1 MAPNEG
7 RRNNPNAI
15 DIGLTLLGP
24 ESEAAIAQL
33 TTAIQAMNEHLQSAD
48 LPNTVANI
56 QASNR
61 VLQTYTRQDQVFE
74 GGPSPT
80 RARTQGGVGTVSA
93 PEDAAGQAASRG
105 GTQEAAQTPV
115 EGGYRRQ
122 GSPSGAG
129 DDVVDLHEQSIPQR
143 LGTFGRRLEATRG
156 APWRRQ
162 QADPSD
168 PGARSYEGRGAE
180 LADLALSMARP
191 AGSTGRER
199 EEEDPAVTGGVPSMG
214 GGGNSGDG
222 GDRST
227 GASSGGPGDPQP
239 NDPALGWIRHARLQN
254 LDQPI
259 QFPRFGELTTQDKLR
274 MASDWMARNQ
284 LQRNDRAP
292 EGQLPGQMGGRA
304 AAALGIAANNYAQY
318 RVIRD
323 NISRFGEAVGVTR
336 SGEQGQAGLGYS
348 QQGGNVGFNIFGTEI
363 GGELPI
369 IGPLA
374 SEAGRQNIRREFEIR
389 RLGASPQISTGQ
401 AREIYDTINQQGY
414 SGGEADNLALRLYQ
428 PLVRQGMSPGVVGQA
443 TDEAYRY
450 GNTSIEAL
458 RESLSN
464 LGDMARNTRQSVD
477 QAAEGLSAFA
487 QTAAEHGATL
497 GSGLQTGREFVAA
510 TGQRAEV
517 GARALQ
523 NPLFQAI
530 AMRNTG
536 LLPEQL
542 GTMRGEE
549 IASTQAQ
556 VVQMAMNMTR
566 GFNRPRTERVTDAR
580 GNVITRQ
587 ISGRDAQIAVAA
599 ERAGMDVET
608 FRQTLRHQ
616 DHQSRFT
623 AAEAALGAWRDDVN
637 RARAGDETG
646 DRRGAATRA
655 ENALQRGGGGRN
667 NLNWNQV
674 AQELADAGVSR
685 ERIQDISRQSFG
697 KRAQSAQS
705 ELEKISDRQRTS
717 QREQRVEIRLTGMAE
732 KLFQAKF
739 GGGNKFG
746 HSNTT
751 AWTTPA
757 GVGIDTGDLI
767 GRTDVSRI
775 VGSP

>member
-1 MAPNEG
+1 MPPNEG

-33 TTAIQAMNEHLQSAD
+33 TTAIQAMNEHLQAAD

-56 QASNR
+56 QGSAR

-74 GGPSPT
+74 GRPSPT
-80 RARTQGGVGTVSA
+80 AARTQGGVGTVSQ
-93 PEDAAGQAASRG
+93 PEDAAGQGASRG
-105 GTQEAAQTPV
+105 GPETAAQTPV
-115 EGGYRRQ
+115 EGGYRR

-129 DDVVDLHEQSIPQR
+129 DGRAEDYEQSIRTR
-143 LGTFGRRLEATRG
+143 LGDWNRMRRETRGQPFRERFGR
-156 APWRRQ
+156 
-162 QADPSD
+162 
-168 PGARSYEGRGAE
+168 
-180 LADLALSMARP
+180 LADEGLRLARP
-191 AGSTGRER
+191 AGVTEP
-199 EEEDPAVTGGVPSMG
+199 EEEYDPATTGGVPPMG
-214 GGGNSGDG
+214 DGGNSGDG
-222 GDRST
+222 GDRSS
-227 GASSGGPGDPQP
+227 GASTGGQDDPQP
-239 NDPALGWIRHARLQN
+239 NDPALGWMRHARMQN

-274 MASDWMARNQ
+274 MASDWLARNQ

-292 EGQLPGQMGGRA
+292 EGEVPSQTGGRA
-304 AAALGIAANNYAQY
+304 AAALSIAANNYAQY

-323 NISRFGEAVGVTR
+323 NVSRFGNAIGMTRAGEEA
-336 SGEQGQAGLGYS
+336 QAGLGYS
-348 QQGGNVGFNIFGTEI
+348 QQGGNVGVNLFGTEI
-363 GGELPI
+363 GGELPVV
-369 IGPLA
+369 GPLM

-389 RLGASPQISTGQ
+389 RLGASPQISTEQ
-401 AREIYDTINQQGY
+401 AREIYDTVNQQGY

-450 GNTSIEAL
+450 GNTSIDAL

-517 GARALQ
+517 GARALD
-523 NPLFQAI
+523 NPLFQAM

-536 LLPEQL
+536 LLPTQL

-549 IASTQAQ
+549 IANTQAQ

-566 GFNRPRTERVTDAR
+566 GFNRPRTESVTDAHGR
-580 GNVITRQ
+580 VITRQ
-587 ISGRDAQIAVAA
+587 ISGRDAQIAQAA
-599 ERAGMDVET
+599 SMAGMDVET

-616 DHQSRFT
+616 DRQSRFS
-623 AAEAALGAWRDDVN
+623 AAEAALGAWRDDVT

-646 DRRGAATRA
+646 DRRGVATRA

-685 ERIQDISRQSFG
+685 DRIHEISRQSFG
-697 KRAQSAQS
+697 RRAQSAQS
-705 ELEKISDRQRTS
+705 ELERISDRQRTS

-746 HSNTT
+746 HSDTST
-751 AWTTPA
+751 WKTPA